1 MAKFPIKSVFEQIST
16 EVFKMS
22 NVDKAKSFIS
32 GFLEEKNINAIDK
45 KTILYNVDS
54 CKTMNKLQSY
64 LCNSILKFEGMGV
77 N

>member
-64 LCNSILKFEGMGV
+64 LCNSLLKFEGMGV